1 MNIDQ
6 AALDLLQSQGFAAP
20 RECARLGGLTNK
32 SFRAQGED
40 YDLVVRLPGE
50 GTEEL
55 VDRTAEKA
63 INEETSRIG
72 VDTPLHFFDA
82 ATGRKISDWVSNAE
96 TMHPETAREPSNMEA
111 MGKLLARL
119 HSEAQGEFALFDPI
133 EKISEYERLIFQ
145 DGGTLWSDYED
156 VKARVLD
163 AVARLPKRDRVL
175 CHCDPLCENFV
186 KDAEAG
192 RMYLV
197 DWEYAGMNDPLW
209 DVADV
214 AIEAGFD
221 ERERLAFER
230 AYFGRDPLPE
240 EDESV
245 VVNMVLIDFLWSL
258 WGEQRALYDKSLTD
272 YGTERFERAKTN
284 LAQL

>member
-1 MNIDQ
+1 MAIENEVI
-6 AALDLLQSQGFAAP
+6 ALLESNGFAAP
-20 RECARLGGLTNK
+20 RECTRLGGLTNK
-32 SFRAQGED
+32 SFRAQGD
-40 YDLVVRLPGE
+40 GYDLVVRLPGE

-55 VDRTAEKA
+55 VDRAAEKA
-63 INEETSRIG
+63 INEEASHIG

-82 ATGRKISDWVSNAE
+82 RTGCKISEWVPDAE
-96 TMHPETAREPSNMEA
+96 TIHIETAHELGNMAAIGE
-111 MGKLLARL
+111 LLAKL
-119 HSEAQGEFALFDPI
+119 HREARGDFAVFDPI
-133 EKISEYERLIFQ
+133 EKVFDYERLIFQ
-145 DGGTLWSDYED
+145 DGGKLWPDYEET
-156 VKARVLD
+156 KARVID
-163 AVARLPKRDRVL
+163 AVKQLPERERVL

-186 KDAEAG
+186 KDTVNG

-214 AIEAGFD
+214 AIEAGYDD
-221 ERERLAFER
+221 EERLAFER

-240 EDESV
+240 EDMSV

-258 WGEQRALYDKSLTD
+258 WGEQRALYDQSLVD
-272 YGTERFERAKTN
+272 YGTERYERAKAN